1 LIIKKIIISFL
12 TTLVLIF
19 SFTSVN
25 AEEVQQQYY
34 ARVVTDVF
42 DTRFTYRISAH
53 DPAIDQTKAEVY
65 LDEIELLTR
74 VVSHLTDNFKT
85 MDVKVFEI
93 KENSKVYQVTKE
105 DFGFPVGNGTQD
117 GKIIIKIEIDN
128 NGLIMGY
135 EEVYFEIESNELTSF
150 LNLIIGENIKGIK
163 SNNNDSVAKKAVV
176 NIINYIKIENLTSS
190 TVNIYQINNRPNER
204 VEIDKLLYD
213 ILVLSEQYKKI
224 TNGYFDISIGLV
236 IDEWKEIIDYN
247 NKYTEEELNKKIDNI
262 LKIPV
267 IKDGILLE
275 EEEGKYFVTIKD
287 GVKIDLGAVAKGYI
301 ASLVNDYFKSK
312 NLTFYN
318 ILGSDS
324 SLIYGENYYREG
336 NVYNVGFNNPLDA
349 TDKSY
354 VKVKNTSITTSGDT
368 VQHRVLYGN
377 LYHHLISPKT
387 KRPENNYRLLTVIHE
402 DPIFGEALTT
412 AMFAM
417 DEKTLKEF
425 TEENG
430 VEDYIIFKSNGDI
443 IEVFN
448 NYEFVIDRNDD
459 PISSTLIKWVVI
471 SVVVIFVAGGLLLI
485 TKEKKDW
492 RW

>member
-1 LIIKKIIISFL
+1 MIIKKIIISFL

-176 NIINYIKIENLTSS
+176 NIINYIKIE
-190 TVNIYQINNRPNER
+190 RR
-204 VEIDKLLYD
+204 C
-213 ILVLSEQYKKI
+213 
-224 TNGYFDISIGLV
+224 
-236 IDEWKEIIDYN
+236 
-247 NKYTEEELNKKIDNI
+247 
-262 LKIPV
+262 
-267 IKDGILLE
+267 
-275 EEEGKYFVTIKD
+275 
-287 GVKIDLGAVAKGYI
+287 
-301 ASLVNDYFKSK
+301 
-312 NLTFYN
+312 
-318 ILGSDS
+318 
-324 SLIYGENYYREG
+324 R
-336 NVYNVGFNNPLDA
+336 
-349 TDKSY
+349 
-354 VKVKNTSITTSGDT
+354 
-368 VQHRVLYGN
+368 
-377 LYHHLISPKT
+377 
-387 KRPENNYRLLTVIHE
+387 
-402 DPIFGEALTT
+402 
-412 AMFAM
+412 
-417 DEKTLKEF
+417 
-425 TEENG
+425 
-430 VEDYIIFKSNGDI
+430 
-443 IEVFN
+443 
-448 NYEFVIDRNDD
+448 
-459 PISSTLIKWVVI
+459 
-471 SVVVIFVAGGLLLI
+471 
-485 TKEKKDW
+485 
-492 RW
+492 